1 MKTFDDY
8 YYGYQ
13 DVRGVKKEGYV
24 DLIDELKTAFPLD
37 EPQIVGEGRQ
47 KSFIMLFG
55 TILRMRNLLV
65 SFDEFAG
72 KEILTEREFQD
83 YLSRYQDLYEE
94 YKRQMTDHDK
104 ESINNDLVFEM
115 ELVRQIEIN
124 IDYILMMVIKYKESH
139 CTDKEIVVSIMKA
152 VDAGAELRSKKEL
165 IATFIENINN
175 IDDVMEGWN
184 DFVQQEKE
192 KDLTAM
198 ISENNLKPEETRKF
212 IAGAFRDGEIKTSGT
227 EIDQLMPPMRRFGN
241 TNRASVKQVIIDK
254 LMVFFNKYR
263 GIV

>member
-1 MKTFDDY
+1 
-8 YYGYQ
+8 
-13 DVRGVKKEGYV
+13 
-24 DLIDELKTAFPLD
+24 
-37 EPQIVGEGRQ
+37 
-47 KSFIMLFG
+47 
-55 TILRMRNLLV
+55 
-65 SFDEFAG
+65 
-72 KEILTEREFQD
+72 
-83 YLSRYQDLYEE
+83 
-94 YKRQMTDHDK
+94 MTDHDK

-165 IATFIENINN
+165 IATFIENIND

-184 DFVQQEKE
+184 DHVQQEKE

-212 IAGAFRDGEIKTSGT
+212 IAGAFRDGEVKTSGT

-254 LMVFFNKYR
+254 LVIFFDKYK